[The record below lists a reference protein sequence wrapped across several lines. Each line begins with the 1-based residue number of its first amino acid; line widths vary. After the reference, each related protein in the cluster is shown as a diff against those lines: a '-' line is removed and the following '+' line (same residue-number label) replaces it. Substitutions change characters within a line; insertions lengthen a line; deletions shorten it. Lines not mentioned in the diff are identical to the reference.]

1 MKNKNWFFIISV
13 LFICSCNSDC
23 DDCGPTGYEEF
34 YIKNTRD
41 TSVNVKWFGFRTF
54 ASNLAHEINIAS
66 NERILLYRGDQMG
79 ESGAIELPPFN
90 DTEWVF
96 DSVKFEFLEQS
107 FVFVKGDCDDAQ
119 NPLCEENHELIKNI
133 DTKDQKIKEWLFTI
147 E

>member
-54 ASNLAHEINIAS
+54 ASNLAHEISIAS
-66 NERILLYRGDQMG
+66 NERILLYRGDQMASQEPLNYPLLTILNG
-79 ESGAIELPPFN
+79 YLIRLNLSSLNNHLFSLKVIVMMLK
-90 DTEWVF
+90 TLY
-96 DSVKFEFLEQS
+96 VK
-107 FVFVKGDCDDAQ
+107 
-119 NPLCEENHELIKNI
+119 
-133 DTKDQKIKEWLFTI
+133 KIMY
-147 E
+147 